1 MLKTYF
7 LFILF
12 YLGIL
17 LNLSGQKYIVDWK
30 FSTISLNQGY
40 LQDEGVLH
48 KSFHDGTEYRIN
60 APLGFSGVRS
70 KMNEPNLKCF
80 LSPNDT
86 MQIDV
91 SDLPYNLLA
100 FEILKPVVFARNA
113 DDFSPDSLDQA
124 FSKLQVANLSD
135 GNRDLIHGFNDNGRV
150 DSTFSNNSSID
161 STDYGTIGGSG
172 TDENSGISSSTER
185 NYLVVDS
192 NIQILEFIN
201 RSNSASIGFDLSPL
215 ININELELSNPV
227 MSEMNCESGISI
239 MLDISASVDSSECK
253 NVLSQVHEFLQV
265 LTGTS
270 LQCEIITFAETYS
283 TLKSMSDIDSVV
295 NEWAEID
302 SMVHSAREDQING
315 PFTNWPLSY
324 IQNTN
329 RALFILFADGLH
341 SRDKS
346 RTKQLIDY
354 NVIANSASF
363 MGKNVAFIAFNE
375 LSEYSS
381 RFFKTAFHN
390 DFSTNQDTLYRK
402 SLYRIPDISY
412 ASSLDVL
419 SPIVD
424 QLLPCTILH
433 LEGVAVENDKNDNLT
448 LFTKLDPLVFD
459 GLDFSRPTKIV
470 RSDFDPNK
478 HPEIVKTQTPLS
490 IAEAG
495 EIVADIEVYKWN
507 TTEEFSSDIILYPNP
522 GRNRF
527 QLSSLKQREFNQIT
541 IRDARGA
548 VVLENVFP
556 PRQMHEF
563 ILNKTPAGYY
573 TVIITNESD
582 DPITI
587 PFLKL

>member
-1 MLKTYF
+1 
-7 LFILF
+7 
-12 YLGIL
+12 
-17 LNLSGQKYIVDWK
+17 
-30 FSTISLNQGY
+30 
-40 LQDEGVLH
+40 
-48 KSFHDGTEYRIN
+48 
-60 APLGFSGVRS
+60 
-70 KMNEPNLKCF
+70 MNEPNLKCF